1 MMCSLGDETYLNLI
15 KIKRADNMAKADPH
29 AIDEKLKNMRSFY
42 EEIKINNECYNL
54 KSLAVNGDDI
64 KAFGIAEGK
73 EIKSSLDFL
82 LNGVIEGKCQNRK
95 DVIVGISERKYK
107 IIKSTAI
114 LVKRIS
120 DAFLLCHKTA

>member
-1 MMCSLGDETYLNLI
+1 
-15 KIKRADNMAKADPH
+15 
-29 AIDEKLKNMRSFY
+29 MRSFY
-42 EEIKINNECYNL
+42 EEIKASNECYNL

-64 KAFGIAEGK
+64 KTFGIAREK
-73 EIKSSLDFL
+73 RSKAHLIFY

-95 DVIVGISERKYK
+95 RRIVGISERKYK